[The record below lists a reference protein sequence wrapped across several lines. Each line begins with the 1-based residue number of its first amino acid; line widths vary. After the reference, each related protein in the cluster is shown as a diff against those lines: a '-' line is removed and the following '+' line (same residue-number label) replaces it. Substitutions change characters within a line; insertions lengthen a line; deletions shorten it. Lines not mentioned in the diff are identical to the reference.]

1 MKSCKSII
9 FILVIFLKTGNVL
22 SNENI
27 FIVNNIELTKKAN
40 ISNQDIANQ
49 AIKQGFERLTKKILL
64 KRDIDRLSKLS
75 FSQIKNLVSYYQVQ
89 DVNEGSKN
97 NILSFNISFDK
108 KKLHDLFYKIN
119 ISYSEIVDKEIFLL
133 PVYIKN
139 DQVFIYS
146 KNFFYEKWNLL
157 YENNLIDFILPIE
170 NIEIIQKINL
180 NKKNLLNIN
189 LRSLFPEYKNKNLA
203 LILIEDTGSKSEKIF
218 IKTSILEK
226 NIDKSVL
233 IKRSNLGEE
242 KYFEKIIKNVSE
254 ELVNLIKSQNLVD
267 VRVPSFLNTKF
278 KSNRKF
284 NLVDLDERIKK
295 IELIDYIYVQELSKD
310 YVMIK
315 IKYLGKLDKII
326 KQLEEQNVILK
337 FINEEWR
344 IKII

>member
-89 DVNEGSKN
+89 DLNEGSKN

-157 YENNLIDFILPIE
+157 YENNLIDIIWPIE

-180 NKKNLLNIN
+180 TKKNLLNIN
-189 LRSLFPEYKNKNLA
+189 LRSLLPEYKNKNLA

-295 IELIDYIYVQELSKD
+295 IELIDYIYVQELNKD

>member
-89 DVNEGSKN
+89 DLNEGSKN

-139 DQVFIYS
+139 DQVLIYS

-267 VRVPSFLNTKF
+267 VRIPSFLNTKF

-295 IELIDYIYVQELSKD
+295 IELIDYIYVQELNKD

>member
-139 DQVFIYS
+139 DQVYIYS

-278 KSNRKF
+278 KSNQKF

>member
-278 KSNRKF
+278 KSNQKF

>member
-89 DVNEGSKN
+89 DLNEGSKN

-267 VRVPSFLNTKF
+267 VRIPSFLNTKF

-295 IELIDYIYVQELSKD
+295 IELIDYIYVQELNKD

>member
-89 DVNEGSKN
+89 DLNEDSKN

-267 VRVPSFLNTKF
+267 VRIPSFLNTKF

-295 IELIDYIYVQELSKD
+295 IELIDYIYVQELNKD

>member
-1 MKSCKSII
+1 MEK
-9 FILVIFLKTGNVL
+9 
-22 SNENI
+22 
-27 FIVNNIELTKKAN
+27 
-40 ISNQDIANQ
+40 
-49 AIKQGFERLTKKILL
+49 
-64 KRDIDRLSKLS
+64 
-75 FSQIKNLVSYYQVQ
+75 
-89 DVNEGSKN
+89 EGSKN

-278 KSNRKF
+278 KSNQKF

>member
-1 MKSCKSII
+1 M
-9 FILVIFLKTGNVL
+9 
-22 SNENI
+22 
-27 FIVNNIELTKKAN
+27 
-40 ISNQDIANQ
+40 
-49 AIKQGFERLTKKILL
+49 
-64 KRDIDRLSKLS
+64 
-75 FSQIKNLVSYYQVQ
+75 
-89 DVNEGSKN
+89 
-97 NILSFNISFDK
+97 
-108 KKLHDLFYKIN
+108 
-119 ISYSEIVDKEIFLL
+119 
-133 PVYIKN
+133 
-139 DQVFIYS
+139 
-146 KNFFYEKWNLL
+146 
-157 YENNLIDFILPIE
+157 
-170 NIEIIQKINL
+170 
-180 NKKNLLNIN
+180 
-189 LRSLFPEYKNKNLA
+189 
-203 LILIEDTGSKSEKIF
+203 IEDTGSKSEKIF

-278 KSNRKF
+278 KSNQKF

>member
-89 DVNEGSKN
+89 DLNEGSKN

-189 LRSLFPEYKNKNLA
+189 LRSLLPEYKNKNLA

-295 IELIDYIYVQELSKD
+295 IELIDYIYVQELNKD

>member
-1 MKSCKSII
+1 M
-9 FILVIFLKTGNVL
+9 
-22 SNENI
+22 
-27 FIVNNIELTKKAN
+27 
-40 ISNQDIANQ
+40 
-49 AIKQGFERLTKKILL
+49 
-64 KRDIDRLSKLS
+64 
-75 FSQIKNLVSYYQVQ
+75 
-89 DVNEGSKN
+89 
-97 NILSFNISFDK
+97 
-108 KKLHDLFYKIN
+108 
-119 ISYSEIVDKEIFLL
+119 
-133 PVYIKN
+133 
-139 DQVFIYS
+139 
-146 KNFFYEKWNLL
+146 
-157 YENNLIDFILPIE
+157 
-170 NIEIIQKINL
+170 
-180 NKKNLLNIN
+180 
-189 LRSLFPEYKNKNLA
+189 RSLLPEYKNKNLA

-295 IELIDYIYVQELSKD
+295 IELIDYIYVQELNKD